1 MKFLHFID
9 NFLNKYTTYFV
20 VLNALIVISAAAI
33 IFGFSGTI
41 SYSGIHLLQSV
52 AILLAVCFI
61 ANLIFSKIFK
71 VPSNKESSLITAL
84 ILFLIMQPAESTAGI
99 IGLILAGL
107 ISMGSKY
114 ILQRHKK
121 HIFNPAALAVFI
133 LGFNASTVAIWWVAT
148 PILLPFT
155 AILGLLIVRKIRKF
169 HLLFSFLIPA
179 FLTILTFRIL
189 NNQGGPE
196 LIIEA
201 FTSWPLV
208 FFATVML
215 TEPRTMPSV
224 KKYQMIYGLLTGVL
238 FGSQFQI
245 GPIYTSPEL
254 ALIIGNIFAYFVNPR
269 HNFQLA
275 VSEIKKLSSDIY
287 GFSFTPSEKL
297 AFVPGQYLEW
307 TVPHDKSDL
316 RGNRRYFTIA
326 SSPTEDKLQLG
337 VKISE
342 NSSSYKTALL
352 KIDKGTKVLAGS
364 LSGDFMLPENIAEKL
379 VFIAGGIGITPFRSM
394 IKYLVDSKQKRDIIL
409 MYACATPDEF
419 VYKELFDNAHGEIG
433 MKTLYV
439 ITRPENAPE
448 GWAGPT
454 GRINEEMLGQVVPD
468 FKKRTFYLSGP
479 NGMVQGYKELL
490 SSLGIPKNQVVTDY
504 FPGF

>member
-1 MKFLHFID
+1 MKLLHSID

-20 VLNALIVISAAAI
+20 VLNALIFISIAAI
-33 IFGFSGTI
+33 IFGFIGQI
-41 SYSGIHLLQSV
+41 SYSGIHLFQSV
-52 AILLAVCFI
+52 AILLIVCFV
-61 ANLIFSKIFK
+61 ANVIFSKIFK

-84 ILFLIMQPAESTAGI
+84 ILFLIMQPAESTVGI
-99 IGLILAGL
+99 IGLLSAGV

-114 ILQRHKK
+114 ILKRHKK
-121 HIFNPAALAVFI
+121 HIYNPAALAVFV

-215 TEPRTMPSV
+215 TEPRTMPSI
-224 KKYQMIYGLLTGVL
+224 KKYQMMYGLLTGVL
-238 FGSQFQI
+238 FGAQFQI

-254 ALIIGNIFAYFVNPR
+254 ALIIGNIFAYFVNPK

-275 VSEIKKLSSDIY
+275 IQEIKKLSSDIY
-287 GFSFTPSEKL
+287 GFSFTPDEKL
-297 AFVPGQYLEW
+297 SFAPGQYLEW
-307 TVPHDKSDL
+307 TVPHKNSDL

-326 SSPTEDKLQLG
+326 SSPTEKEMQLG
-337 VKISE
+337 VKIAE
-342 NSSSYKTALL
+342 NSSSYKKALL
-352 KIDKGTKVLAGS
+352 NMNKGAKIMAGS
-364 LSGDFMLPENIAEKL
+364 LSGDFTLPENATEKL

-394 IKYLVDSKQKRDIIL
+394 IKYLVDTKQKRDIVLI
-409 MYACATPDEF
+409 YACATPEEF
-419 VYKELFDNAHGEIG
+419 VYKTLFDNAHDEIG
-433 MKTLYV
+433 MKTIYV
-439 ITRPENAPE
+439 ITRPENAPK

-468 FKKRTFYLSGP
+468 FKERTFYLSGP
-479 NGMVQGYKELL
+479 NSMVQGYKELL
-490 SSLGIPKNQVVTDY
+490 SSLGVSKKQVVTDY

>member
-1 MKFLHFID
+1 MKLLHVID

-20 VLNALIVISAAAI
+20 VLNALIIISTAAI
-33 IFGFSGTI
+33 ILGFFGMI
-41 SYSGIHLLQSV
+41 SYSGTHLLQSV
-52 AILLAVCFI
+52 AILLIVCFV
-61 ANLIFSKIFK
+61 ANLIFSKIFN

-99 IGLILAGL
+99 FGLLLAGV

-114 ILQRHKK
+114 ILQKHKK
-121 HIFNPAALAVFI
+121 HIFNPAALAVFV
-133 LGFNASTVAIWWVAT
+133 LGFNAATVAIWWVAT
-148 PILLPFT
+148 PMLLPFT

-169 HLLFSFLIPA
+169 HLFFSFLITA
-179 FLTILTFRIL
+179 FLTVLTFRIL

-215 TEPRTMPSV
+215 TEPRTIPSI

-238 FGSQFQI
+238 FGAQFRI
-245 GPIYTSPEL
+245 GPIYASPEF
-254 ALIIGNIFAYFVNPR
+254 ALIIGNIFTFFVNPK

-287 GFSFTPSEKL
+287 GFSFTPDEKL
-297 AFVPGQYLEW
+297 SFAPGQYLEW
-307 TVPHDKSDL
+307 TVPHKRPDL

-342 NSSSYKTALL
+342 GYSSYKTALL

-364 LSGDFMLPENIAEKL
+364 LSGDFMLPENATQKL

-394 IKYLVDSKQKRDIIL
+394 IKYLVDTKQKRDL
-409 MYACATPDEF
+409 TLFYVSASPSDF
-419 VYKELFDNAHGEIG
+419 VYKDLFDQAGYSTG
-433 MKTLYV
+433 VKTLYV
-439 ITRPENAPE
+439 ITKPENTPKNWN
-448 GWAGPT
+448 GRT
-454 GRINEEMLGQVVPD
+454 GRINEQMIREEVPD
-468 FKKRTFYLSGP
+468 YKERKFYISGP
-479 NGMVQGYKELL
+479 NAMIQAYKEILA
-490 SSLGIPKNQVVTDY
+490 SLEIAKTQIITDY